1 MCSYF
6 CKYTKIYIYFL
17 TLSNYIENMDTQDLQ
32 RLKNKYDIIGN
43 DAALNRALE
52 TAVAVAPTDLT
63 VLVTGESGVGKENI
77 PKIIH
82 QYSLRKNNKYFAVN
96 CGAIPEGTI
105 DSELFGHEK
114 GSFTGA
120 IETRKGYFEEADGGT
135 LFLDEI
141 GELPLPSQAKLLRVL
156 QNGEFIK
163 VGSSKVQKTD
173 VRVIAATNVNL
184 MHNVSIGKFR
194 EDLYYR
200 LNAIQI
206 RMPALRDRKGDIYL
220 FFRKFTSDF
229 SEKYG
234 MSKVSLTNDAID
246 VLINYRWPGNIRQ
259 LKNVAETVAALESE
273 KLTHSAERCEVDAQT
288 LKQYMPAE
296 DASMLPVASSAPMES
311 GLSDSDKQMIVKAI
325 LDLKQEVDN
334 LKAQVGNMSS
344 APALKPA
351 EPVAEDAEWQ
361 GQGTPGRHAEIKKII
376 EIDSNPKEEEP
387 ENLSLKQNE
396 VELIAKALE
405 RHDGNRKLAAQE
417 LGMSERTLYRK
428 ISKYDLDKKPEN

>member
-1 MCSYF
+1 
-6 CKYTKIYIYFL
+6 
-17 TLSNYIENMDTQDLQ
+17 MDSQELQ

-82 QYSLRKNNKYFAVN
+82 QNSLRKGSKYFAVN

-141 GELPLPSQAKLLRVL
+141 GELPLSSQAKLLRVL
-156 QNGEFIK
+156 QSGEFIK

-184 MHNVSIGKFR
+184 LYAVGKGKFR

-206 RMPALRDRKGDIYL
+206 MMPALRERKEDIYL
-220 FFRKFTSDF
+220 LFRKFTSDF

-234 MSKVSLTNDAID
+234 MGKVTLTNDAID
-246 VLINYRWPGNIRQ
+246 LLINYRWPGNIRQ
-259 LKNVAETVAALESE
+259 LKNIAETVTALESE
-273 KLTHSAERCEVDAQT
+273 RLSRASERCVVDSQA
-288 LKQYMPAE
+288 LSRYMPKEETAL
-296 DASMLPVASSAPMES
+296 LPAMAVPEPS
-311 GLSDSDKQMIVKAI
+311 GGQMSDSDKQMIIKAI
-325 LDLKQEVDN
+325 FDLKQEVDR
-334 LKAQVGNMSS
+334 LKARLDAAGGSVPSLR
-344 APALKPA
+344 PAIRPA
-351 EPVAEDAEWQ
+351 SEPEEAEWQ
-361 GQGTPGRHAEIKKII
+361 GAGAPVTKGEIGKVVDISAEEQSKPVDLSLRKSNLEII
-376 EIDSNPKEEEP
+376 E
-387 ENLSLKQNE
+387 
-396 VELIAKALE
+396 KALE
-405 RHDGNRKLAAQE
+405 KHGGNRKLAAQE
-417 LGMSERTLYRK
+417 VGISERTLYRW
-428 ISKYDLDKKPEN
+428 IEKYHLDKKPLK